1 VNLNRL
7 TLGGRVVAVAGLL
20 LFIDSFLPWFRVCV
34 SVPIVGYEGRCVT
47 TASGWGNWAS
57 RLAVLVTIAML
68 VQLGLELAG
77 TDLRPPGTFTWAQVQ
92 LAAAGVVALLV
103 LIQVAAGD
111 GSGTTRSVGAWLG
124 LVFAAGLVYGAVLR
138 SREPTTPQ
146 EWTPPRKPTTS

>member
-1 VNLNRL
+1 MNLNRL

-20 LFIDSFLPWFRVCV
+20 LFIDSFLPWFRVCG
-34 SVPIVGYEGRCVT
+34 SIISYEGCFT
-47 TASGWGNWAS
+47 TANGWDNWAS
-57 RLAVLVTIAML
+57 LLAVLVTIAML

-92 LAAAGVVALLV
+92 LAAAGLVALLV